1 MQIQTHTDNHIR
13 GGEALYAHV
22 QESVENALERYEQRI
37 TRIEVFLAEEHAHDK
52 HVGHNEDLDKRC
64 VMEARLRGLKPIS
77 VRHHS
82 TTVRDAFEGAADKL
96 LHLVEKTIGR
106 LDQRREQVTYDVE
119 SLT

>member
-1 MQIQTHTDNHIR
+1 MQIQTHTDNHIQ

-22 QESVENALERYEQRI
+22 QESVEHALERYERRI
-37 TRIEVFLAEEHAHDK
+37 TRVEVFLAEEHAHDK
-52 HVGHNEDLDKRC
+52 HVGHNEDFDKRC

-96 LHLVEKTIGR
+96 RHLVEKTIGR
-106 LDQRREQVTYDVE
+106 LEQRHANGSVE
-119 SLT
+119 IEPIV